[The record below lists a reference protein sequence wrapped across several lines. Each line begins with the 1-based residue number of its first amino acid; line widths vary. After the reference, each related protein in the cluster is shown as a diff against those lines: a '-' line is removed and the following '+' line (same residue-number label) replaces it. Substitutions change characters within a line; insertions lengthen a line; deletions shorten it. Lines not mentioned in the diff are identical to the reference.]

1 MHLLVTR
8 SATLDEAAPAVDLEQ
23 TPAEIVVLSFSD
35 SDLSALAA
43 AWQASR
49 AELPSLRLA
58 SLKTLRHPMSV
69 DLYIER
75 VVQHA
80 KAVIV
85 RCLGGLDYW
94 RYGLERIAAV
104 ARERGIVF
112 AALPG
117 DDRPDIR
124 LAELSSAGSD
134 VLARLGWFFSEG
146 GADNLE
152 QALRFVSGLIGK
164 PVTWRAPVAIPAAI
178 MWELAG
184 DTAPLSL
191 ARKPERDRPVVLVVF
206 YRSALLAADT
216 APIAA
221 LMNALAAVK

>member
-23 TPAEIVVLSFSD
+23 TPADIVVLSFSD

-43 AWQASR
+43 VWQACR

-69 DLYIER
+69 DLYVER
-75 VVQHA
+75 VVRHA

-94 RYGLERIAAV
+94 RYGLERLAAV
-104 ARERGIVF
+104 APERGIVF

-117 DDRPDIR
+117 DDRPDGR

-134 VLARLGWFFSEG
+134 VLARLDGFFREG
-146 GADNLE
+146 GANNLE
-152 QALRFVSGLIGK
+152 QALRFVSGLIGR
-164 PVTWRAPVAIPAAI
+164 PVPWRAPAALPAAGV
-178 MWELAG
+178 WERG
-184 DTAPLSL
+184 GEAPG
-191 ARKPERDRPVVLVVF
+191 PRPGG
-206 YRSALLAADT
+206 
-216 APIAA
+216 
-221 LMNALAAVK
+221 